1 MSNQCLRSD
10 QVIQRRNL
18 AYMLLKLIAAHPDT
32 FVAKI
37 KNVPAGWYNTNLRIS
52 AIEAA
57 QAGQGLFLSHLDI
70 KF

>member
-10 QVIQRRNL
+10 QVIKCRNL

-37 KNVPAGWYNTNLRIS
+37 KNVPAGWGWMARDS
-52 AIEAA
+52 
-57 QAGQGLFLSHLDI
+57 SPSW
-70 KF
+70 